1 MTKNADNQV
10 LLIKLKPDNVLWYRG
25 HILFSSVPIPLY
37 KSLLDQF
44 GKVAIDKFIGNSL
57 LTKDLV
63 NLSK

>member
-10 LLIKLKPDNVLWYRG
+10 LLIKLKPDNALWYRG
-25 HILFSSVPIPLY
+25 HILFSSVSMPFY

-44 GKVAIDKFIGNSL
+44 GKAAVNKLIGNTL